1 MNWRQR
7 RSKLVLKSFM
17 GEMTEEEKNEQF
29 WRKMMKLFVTGTS
42 LDKWTQEALEE
53 VFTKNGFPYTR
64 LEHEYNG
71 NINAVV
77 DTFFNVG
84 KPEPYM
90 VLEGYFINCEMNNDS
105 FVQLLKK
112 ICACNEDDVG
122 KVIVTFKED
131 NLVEVEFYNDFRE

>member
-1 MNWRQR
+1 
-7 RSKLVLKSFM
+7 
-17 GEMTEEEKNEQF
+17 
-29 WRKMMKLFVTGTS
+29 MKVFVTGTS

-64 LEHEYNG
+64 LEHEC
-71 NINAVV
+71 I

-90 VLEGYFINCEMNNDS
+90 VLEGYFINCEMNNNS
-105 FVQLLKK
+105 FVQLLKE
-112 ICACNEDDVG
+112 ICACNEDDTG

-131 NLVEVEFYNDFRE
+131 DLVEVELYNDFRE